1 MSIGENALRAILWLT
16 FVLATAA
23 AAAATADAV
32 FKCNFSFH
40 STKKRNNFI
49 QVNVKSFVTG
59 KTN

>member
-1 MSIGENALRAILWLT
+1 MAIGENALRAILWLT

-23 AAAATADAV
+23 AAAAV

-40 STKKRNNFI
+40 PTKKERNNFI